1 MNTRNSFE
9 KKILE
14 DFRNLPEEQRKK
26 FIALIENLKA
36 EVLQSNSNGKNREWS
51 KLDEKFFKLLE
62 NRHFKVSPDIDIDL
76 LMQDL
81 NNGLS

>member
-1 MNTRNSFE
+1 MNTRNLFE
-9 KKILE
+9 EKILE

-26 FIALIENLKA
+26 FLALIENLKA

-51 KLDEKFFKLLE
+51 VLDENFFKLLE
-62 NRHFKVSPDIDIDL
+62 NRHFKVPPDIDIDL